1 MPEIPGLDEHGL
13 LDFCEGSASC
23 AIPYG
28 TYMVTIKQI
37 GIPEALE
44 YTDE

>member
-1 MPEIPGLDEHGL
+1 MGSSIPAKGALP
-13 LDFCEGSASC
+13 AQV
-23 AIPYG
+23 PYG

-44 YTDE
+44 YTYE